1 MGAGRIFGL
10 GLSRTGTTSL
20 HAAGVIL
27 GLSAVHYPG
36 PLATRWMAGN
46 FSAETLGPFAFW
58 TDLPVPVYFR
68 EFDRACPNSRFIMTV
83 REPDAWVDSVERWFA
98 RTPPSSE
105 KTLQRDLVRL
115 ICYGVCNFHRQRFL
129 DVYQRHTDQVT
140 EYFRDRPSDL
150 LVLDLTKETDPWHR
164 LCRFLNHPVPEAKFP
179 HLTSP
184 SIGDLRIVLPEEVAD
199 KRRRL
204 SDLTS

>member
-1 MGAGRIFGL
+1 MATGRIFGL

-27 GLSAVHYPG
+27 GFSAVHYPG

-46 FSAETLGPFAFW
+46 FADETLGPFAFW

-68 EFDRACPNSRFIMTV
+68 EFDRTCPGSRFIMTV
-83 REPDAWVDSVERWFA
+83 REPEVWVESVERWFA

-115 ICYGVCNFHRQRFL
+115 ICYGVFSFHRQRFL
-129 DVYQRHTDQVT
+129 DVYKRHTDQVM
-140 EYFRDRPSDL
+140 EYFRDRPIDL
-150 LVLDLTKETDPWHR
+150 LVLDLTKETDPWGR
-164 LCRFLNHPVPEAKFP
+164 LCPFLDRPVPETKFP
-179 HLTSP
+179 HMSSP
-184 SIGDLRIVLPEEVAD
+184 SIGDLRMVLPQEVAD
-199 KRRRL
+199 KRRRIGEFI
-204 SDLTS
+204 S